1 MQKQPELVGLP
12 AVTGGSVGF
21 GIELVFLDQVFHS
34 AAGAVDLLVKMFGPS
49 SQIGDDEADIAALMG
64 RLNAGDHLALLRP
77 TASPVT
83 GLEKAA
89 DFVLA

>member
-1 MQKQPELVGLP
+1 MHKQPELIGLP

-21 GIELVFLDQVFHS
+21 GVELVFLDQVFHS

-64 RLNAGDHLALLRP
+64 PFAIFCMHSHQP
-77 TASPVT
+77 
-83 GLEKAA
+83 
-89 DFVLA
+89 VLAP